1 MSEHKEIAQTIRQ
14 QLIGMDM
21 MATWAWGCKDWS
33 AVPSAQHEPAA
44 RGKLGFNKHLGGLH
58 FRVNGKTF
66 KGHVYITLNG
76 SDLYDIKAVTPIRT
90 NRKTLAQSGGKLKI
104 AIKDVFVADLINNLD
119 SFIELGCEQEDFDN
133 ACESGVRGG
142 TY

>member
-1 MSEHKEIAQTIRQ
+1 MSEHKEIAETIRQ
-14 QLIGMDM
+14 QLIGMDR

-76 SDLYDIKAVTPIRT
+76 SDLYDIKAVTPLRV
-90 NRKTLAQSGGKLKI
+90 NRKTFEQSGGKLKV
-104 AIKDVFVADLINNLD
+104 ALKDVFVTDLIAMLD
-119 SFIELGCEQEDFDN
+119 SFIEEGAQQEDFDI
-133 ACESGVRGG
+133 ACETGVRGG
-142 TY
+142 KY